1 VAKTW
6 LIDTNVLV
14 DVWQADVNFG
24 PASLAVLERLGAANV
39 LVINPVIY
47 AEVAAWIDNKERLDS
62 LLPEEIFRNEPIP
75 ADAAFLA
82 GRAYRRYKERGG
94 TKPRMLADFLIGAH
108 AAVCGYGLVSRDRG
122 YRRYFEVE
130 LLDPT
135 DNTLQ

>member
-1 VAKTW
+1 MAKTW
-6 LIDTNVLV
+6 LIDT
-14 DVWQADVNFG
+14 
-24 PASLAVLERLGAANV
+24 NV

-82 GRAYRRYKERGG
+82 GRAFRRYKERGG